1 MVRCLVID
9 PSVEKMTVPEVVE
22 IDDFHEFLREHNP
35 GCRCIGC
42 ASRYFNGVPYDIWH
56 DDEFLFHGGAPSV
69 ITTDYEEIF
78 FGCVVI
84 CNVDEETG
92 ESSDLSD
99 EDIRDLLDCPAIVKI
114 VGRETPLW
122 ALRCTVFPPAEE
134 EVSE

>member
-9 PSVEKMTVPEVVE
+9 PSVEKMTVPEVAE
-22 IDDFHEFLREHNP
+22 IDDFYKFLREHNP

-78 FGCVVI
+78 LGCVVI

-92 ESSDLSD
+92 ESTDLSD

-114 VGRETPLW
+114 AGRETPLW
-122 ALRCTVFPPAEE
+122 TLRCTVFSPAEE